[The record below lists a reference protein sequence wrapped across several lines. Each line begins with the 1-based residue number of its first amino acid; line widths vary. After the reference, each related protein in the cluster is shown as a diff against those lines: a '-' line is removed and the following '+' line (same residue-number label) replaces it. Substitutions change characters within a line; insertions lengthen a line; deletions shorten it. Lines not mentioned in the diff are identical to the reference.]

1 MKKDIAL
8 SCRTLDM
15 TQDLSD
21 ILKNLELGSKK
32 NFSSKFR
39 IVNKQGRVWAWLR
52 HILGLETTYPKDV
65 AEAFV
70 RFTKNNRP
78 LFMEK
83 KIEENHLKARLI
95 LGHILGLKIEGGEI
109 LVNESPSKAVR
120 QFEKYVNQS
129 PYLKSFPSKVRP
141 KAEPQPQPQPRP
153 EPTPPPK
160 PRSDSIPRPKPEP
173 APTTT
178 PETIPGQDQALA
190 KKILLSPIPIDLEA
204 AHKFFIHLDGLWKGK
219 SAEEVVNYIST
230 HPDLMDVFLKIVQ
243 ESVFDDSKQAIK
255 CLKDMCYI
263 GGCFQDET
271 KIQELYARIRDLNLS
286 NDLKQSLMGKQ
297 LLSLTLQNKHVL
309 FAYILPKCINP
320 DREKLWGT
328 VVEFGLVEI
337 AQALLKQGG
346 LAEWEFSY
354 IDKNDNSVLDCA
366 TSCLHRLARY
376 GTHANTIQIA
386 ELVLAEH
393 PKLLNMQ
400 AGGTGNTPLIEAI
413 EKSNLPMVTWL
424 LSKKPD
430 LTLKDDHGKTA
441 YGIAVEQN
449 IKLL

>member
-39 IVNKQGRVWAWLR
+39 IVNKQGRIWAWLR

-109 LVNESPSKAVR
+109 LVNESPSKAVL

-129 PYLKSFPSKVRP
+129 PYLKSFPSKARP
-141 KAEPQPQPQPRP
+141 KAEPQPKPEPIPRPNP
-153 EPTPPPK
+153 EPTPAPI
-160 PRSDSIPRPKPEP
+160 SEP
-173 APTTT
+173 
-178 PETIPGQDQALA
+178 IPGQDQSLA
-190 KKILLSPIPIDLEA
+190 EKILQSPTPIDLGA
-204 AHKFFIHLDGLWKGK
+204 AHKFFLHLDRLWKDK
-219 SAEEVVNYIST
+219 PAEEVVTYVST
-230 HPDLMDVFLKIVQ
+230 HPDLMDAFLKIVQ
-243 ESVFDDSKQAIK
+243 ECVFDESKQAIK
-255 CLKDMCYI
+255 CLKDMCYL
-263 GGCFQDET
+263 GGCCQDET
-271 KIQELYARIRDLNLS
+271 KIQDLYARIQDLNLS
-286 NDLKQSLMGKQ
+286 NDLKQSLMEKQ
-297 LLSLTLQNKHVL
+297 LLSLTLRNKHVL
-309 FAYILPKCINP
+309 FASILSKCINP
-320 DREKLWGT
+320 NREKLWAT

-337 AQALLKQGG
+337 AQALLKEGG
-346 LAEWEFSY
+346 LAEWEFTY
-354 IDKNDNSVLDCA
+354 IDGDDNSVLDCA

-441 YGIAVEQN
+441 YVIAVEQN

>member
-39 IVNKQGRVWAWLR
+39 IVNKQGRIWAWLR

-109 LVNESPSKAVR
+109 LVNESPSKAVL

-129 PYLKSFPSKVRP
+129 PYLKSFPSKARP
-141 KAEPQPQPQPRP
+141 KAEPQPRP
-153 EPTPPPK
+153 EPTPPPQ
-160 PRSDSIPRPKPEP
+160 PKPEP
-173 APTTT
+173 IPRPNPEPTPAPISE
-178 PETIPGQDQALA
+178 PIPGQDPSLA
-190 KKILLSPIPIDLEA
+190 EKIFKSPTPIDLEA
-204 AHKFFIHLDGLWKGK
+204 AHKFFLHLDRLWKDK
-219 SAEEVVNYIST
+219 PAEEVVTYVST
-230 HPDLMDVFLKIVQ
+230 HPDLLDAFLKIVQ
-243 ESVFDDSKQAIK
+243 ECVFDESEQAKK
-255 CLKDMCYI
+255 CLKDMCYL
-263 GGCFQDET
+263 GGCCQDET
-271 KIQELYARIRDLNLS
+271 KIQDLYARIQDLNLS
-286 NDLKQSLMGKQ
+286 NDLKQSFMEKQ
-297 LLSLTLQNKHVL
+297 LLSLTLRNKHVL
-309 FAYILPKCINP
+309 FASILSKCINP
-320 DREKLWGT
+320 NREKLWAT

-337 AQALLKQGG
+337 AQALLKKGG
-346 LAEWEFSY
+346 LAEWEFTY
-354 IDKNDNSVLDCA
+354 IDEDDKSVLDCA

-386 ELVLAEH
+386 ELVLAVH
-393 PKLLNMQ
+393 PELLNMQ

-413 EKSNLPMVTWL
+413 EKSNLPMVRWL
-424 LSKKPD
+424 VSKKPD